1 MNEWIERA
9 SCRGWK
15 LYIRETVS
23 DKSSGQHNWSK
34 SYVLRQIPSTSV
46 TVSGRPVTS
55 EMICRADVICHVSSY
70 HIFLIGGYQFSVFL
84 IDSSNRDTLSAVYS
98 SLIAGQTLLKCQYL
112 LFFLEHHFQKDCN
125 SFGDTSLLFNAQGV
139 RIQTKSSFYYS
150 LPLLW
155 SQGWPDLPA
164 TMAALGSST
173 NVPIGCCYWQL
184 VHNVIS
190 TSSDELC
197 NLGKDNLQW
206 FGPLMVKALDPSLLA
221 MAVDSPMWV
230 LGSRPFGFTWTKLW
244 PKVQTWNNKEPFCC
258 HGTAWL

>member
-1 MNEWIERA
+1 MTPSFSLLYEGVSLCTFPWFPSAPLPLQKKTSWTRDSVQSKIVLAQGKFSTNLLNEWLNEWIERA

-55 EMICRADVICHVSSY
+55 EMICRANMICHVSSY
-70 HIFLIGGYQFSVFL
+70 HLFLIGGYQFSVFL
-84 IDSSNRDTLSAVYS
+84 IDSSNTDTLSAVYS

-125 SFGDTSLLFNAQGV
+125 SFGDTSLIFNAQGV
-139 RIQTKSSFYYS
+139 QIQTKSSFYYS

-155 SQGWPDLPA
+155 SQGWLTYQPPWLPLA
-164 TMAALGSST
+164 APWMFPLDAAIGNWYTMLF
-173 NVPIGCCYWQL
+173 P
-184 VHNVIS
+184 
-190 TSSDELC
+190 
-197 NLGKDNLQW
+197 
-206 FGPLMVKALDPSLLA
+206 PLLMSFAI
-221 MAVDSPMWV
+221 
-230 LGSRPFGFTWTKLW
+230 
-244 PKVQTWNNKEPFCC
+244 
-258 HGTAWL
+258 